1 MCCARGPGS
10 VIIPSLTTSVGGKGD
25 RGGSGSLI
33 QPQQVFAEIKRYSS
47 LMGRRN
53 IAAALQTEKETLAK
67 QVDKHLDSVQ
77 VRPTPRLPLHWY
89 TGQSERK
96 PS

>member
-1 MCCARGPGS
+1 M
-10 VIIPSLTTSVGGKGD
+10 GGKGD

-77 VRPTPRLPLHWY
+77 VRPTPRPPLLRHICRQY
-89 TGQSERK
+89 ACGGGQIAANVLCTGC
-96 PS
+96 